1 MQRWRG
7 AEQSA
12 AVHQHRCNTLM
23 YTTGNPHFVY
33 KVSVKWGG
41 QSTTILSLF
50 SRLKELTNAHVPK
63 SLVYFSILGNG
74 KWTAMRIRRAVCAS
88 CCQTPPHLHQAQ
100 LLTMLVL
107 RLLHWDHT
115 VGKDAVATRSPDGT
129 QRSALGSYPIAVLCA
144 PSREVTHAEET
155 EQYPIHI
162 AGLSSRMKFTSS
174 VKLLPKVNVRM
185 RRWLWLAFIRTSTQC
200 RKSGQNFAAVRD
212 QERSQKLT
220 LQLQLLQHSLHLG
233 EELRDGPRSHPHR
246 SNLHAKTKGEVMD

>member
-1 MQRWRG
+1 
-7 AEQSA
+7 
-12 AVHQHRCNTLM
+12 
-23 YTTGNPHFVY
+23 
-33 KVSVKWGG
+33 
-41 QSTTILSLF
+41 
-50 SRLKELTNAHVPK
+50 
-63 SLVYFSILGNG
+63 
-74 KWTAMRIRRAVCAS
+74 MRIRGAVCAS

-185 RRWLWLAFIRTSTQC
+185 RRWLWLAFIR
-200 RKSGQNFAAVRD
+200 R
-212 QERSQKLT
+212 
-220 LQLQLLQHSLHLG
+220 
-233 EELRDGPRSHPHR
+233 RSHGLGRIPRTCRTLFPCAIICHCSSR
-246 SNLHAKTKGEVMD
+246 HKGRECCGNASSKACTTGAAKSSCTTRFALFHF

>member
-1 MQRWRG
+1 MLQCQREPSTVINNTRRREGCFPESGNRMQRWRG

-74 KWTAMRIRRAVCAS
+74 KWTAMRIRGAVCAS

-129 QRSALGSYPIAVLCA
+129 QRSALG
-144 PSREVTHAEET
+144 
-155 EQYPIHI
+155 
-162 AGLSSRMKFTSS
+162 
-174 VKLLPKVNVRM
+174 
-185 RRWLWLAFIRTSTQC
+185 
-200 RKSGQNFAAVRD
+200 
-212 QERSQKLT
+212 
-220 LQLQLLQHSLHLG
+220 
-233 EELRDGPRSHPHR
+233 
-246 SNLHAKTKGEVMD
+246 